1 MSHFT
6 VYVFTKEDGRD
17 VEQLLAPYDESITYP
32 PYIKLT
38 REQAIAKTR
47 KEIDDYK
54 NGLYAEYLAD
64 PVAYEEKCVN
74 KEHLEYIKNEF
85 PKRLNWTDKECY
97 EEQKKFYEEDMIDED
112 GNLLSIYNPHS
123 KWDWYTIGGR
133 WAGGLVTKEGR
144 ETDSDYVSE
153 IDWNKTGI
161 PFAFITPNGIWHE
174 RGEMGWWAIV
184 TNEKEQDN
192 WEEEFKKAIEKLDN
206 DVLVT
211 LVDCHI

>member
-47 KEIDDYK
+47 KEIEDYK

-74 KEHLEYIKNEF
+74 EGHLEYIKNEF
-85 PKRLNWTDKECY
+85 PKRLNWTDEECY
-97 EEQKKFYEEDMIDED
+97 EEQKKWYDEDDIDED
-112 GNLLSIYNPHS
+112 GNLMSTYNPHS
-123 KWDWYTIGGR
+123 KWDWYQVGGR
-133 WAGGLVTKEGR
+133 WDGELITKHGQNKNE
-144 ETDSDYVSE
+144 SYVCNV
-153 IDWNKTGI
+153 DWEKTPV
-161 PFAFITPNGIWHE
+161 PFAFVTPDGRWFE
-174 RGEMGWWAIV
+174 KGEMGWWAIV
-184 TNEKEQDN
+184 SNAKDKDA
-192 WEEEFKKAIEKLDN
+192 WEEEFRKAVEKYGDAN
-206 DVLVT
+206 VT
-211 LVDCHI
+211 VVDCHI

>member
-32 PYIKLT
+32 PYIALT
-38 REQAIAKTR
+38 KEQAIAKTR
-47 KEIDDYK
+47 KEIEDYK

-64 PVAYEEKCVN
+64 PVAYEEKCSN
-74 KEHLEYIKNEF
+74 EGHLEYIKNEF

-184 TNEKEQDN
+184 TNAKEQDS

>member
-6 VYVFTKEDGRD
+6 VYVFTKKDKRD

-32 PYIKLT
+32 PYIELT
-38 REQAIAKTR
+38 KEQAIAKTR
-47 KEIDDYK
+47 KEIEDYK

-64 PVAYEEKCVN
+64 PIAYEEKCDN
-74 KEHLEYIKNEF
+74 KKHLEYIKNEF
-85 PKRLNWTDKECY
+85 PKRLNWTDEECY
-97 EEQKKFYEEDMIDED
+97 EEQKMWYGEDMIDED
-112 GNLLSIYNPHS
+112 GNLLSTYNPHS

-133 WAGGLVTKEGR
+133 WTGSLVTKEGR
-144 ETDSDYVSE
+144 ETNTDYVSE
-153 IDWNKTGI
+153 IDWDRTDI

-174 RGEMGWWAIV
+174 RGKMGWWAIV

-192 WEEEFKKAIEKLDN
+192 WEEEFKKAIEKFDN